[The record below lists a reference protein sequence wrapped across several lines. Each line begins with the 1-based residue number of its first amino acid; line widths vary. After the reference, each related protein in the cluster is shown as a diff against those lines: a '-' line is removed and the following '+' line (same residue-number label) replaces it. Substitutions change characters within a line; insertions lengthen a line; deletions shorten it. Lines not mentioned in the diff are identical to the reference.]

1 MYLKV
6 KNPILSFILRL
17 FVIILLSSFI
27 WLFAVYYYHEYHIV
41 QDIQKNIELKKTEFL
56 DILGEYPIEK
66 IDSQKLDILK
76 QELEQKSILFAKLY
90 DQKENKIIDI
100 DFHQKNNL
108 VPRDKITL
116 SLEKLTY
123 QTFMETQNEIYLL
136 FQTPITIKNNDY
148 HVVLLLQLDQNTID
162 TINEDVKFTLLIVII
177 TTLLIFVTILPLI
190 YIQYKTLVKSKNQ
203 ILEANVSILL
213 SLGNAIAKRD
223 SDTNEHNYRVTY
235 YSIKIAE
242 SMNLSKTQIQALV
255 KGAFLHDIGKIAISD
270 TILLKPSKLTEKE
283 FEIMKTHV
291 NHGLDIV
298 KNIKWL
304 QDAIVVIQN
313 HHEKVDG
320 SGYPNG
326 LKKDDIPIEARIFAV
341 ADVFDALTSKRP
353 YKEAFSSQKSF
364 FIINE
369 NINTHFDSEVV
380 SIFQKTYQRL
390 YNDVKNL
397 SPEDLKTLLINNV
410 YEYFINRKDKY
421 EKL

>member
-223 SDTNEHNYRVTY
+223 SDTNGHNYRVTY

-304 QDAIVVIQN
+304 QDASVVIQN

>member
-291 NHGLDIV
+291 NHGVDIV

-304 QDAIVVIQN
+304 QDASVVIQN

>member
-6 KNPILSFILRL
+6 KNPILNFILRL
-17 FVIILLSSFI
+17 FVIILFSSFI
-27 WLFAVYYYHEYHIV
+27 WVFTIYFYHEYRIAK
-41 QDIQKNIELKKTEFL
+41 DIQKNIELKKTEFL
-56 DILGEYPIEK
+56 DIFGEYSIEK
-66 IDSQKLDILK
+66 LDSQKLDILK
-76 QELEQKSILFAKLY
+76 KEMEQKNILFAKLY
-90 DQKENKIIDI
+90 DQKENKIFDI

-108 VPRDKITL
+108 VPRDKLTL
-116 SLEKLTY
+116 SFEKLTY
-123 QTFMETQNEIYLL
+123 QTFIETQRDIYLL

-148 HVVLLLQLDQNTID
+148 HVVLFLQLDQNTID
-162 TINEDVKFTLLIVII
+162 IINEDVKFTLLIVIVTI
-177 TTLLIFVTILPLI
+177 LLIFISILPLI
-190 YIQYKTLVKSKNQ
+190 HTQYKSLVKSKNQ

-242 SMNLSKTQIQALV
+242 SMNLSKQQIQALV

-270 TILLKPSKLTEKE
+270 TILLKPSKLTNEE
-283 FEIMKTHV
+283 FGIMKTHV
-291 NHGLDIV
+291 NHGVDIV

-353 YKEAFSSQKSF
+353 YKEAFDLEKVLILLK
-364 FIINE
+364 II
-369 NINTHFDSEVV
+369 
-380 SIFQKTYQRL
+380 
-390 YNDVKNL
+390 
-397 SPEDLKTLLINNV
+397 LILILTN
-410 YEYFINRKDKY
+410 
-421 EKL
+421 

>member
-1 MYLKV
+1 MNSLK
-6 KNPILSFILRL
+6 KNPVIVFILRIVL
-17 FVIILLSSFI
+17 IAFISSFI
-27 WLFAVYYYHEYHIV
+27 WLLAVYYYHEYRIV
-41 QDIQKNIELKKTEFL
+41 QDIKKNIELKKIEFL
-56 DILGEYPIEK
+56 DIFGEYPIEK
-66 IDSQKLDILK
+66 LDSQKLNSLK
-76 QELEQKSILFAKLY
+76 KEMEQKNILFAKLY
-90 DQKENKIIDI
+90 DQKENKIFDI

-108 VPRDKITL
+108 VPRDKLTL

-123 QTFMETQNEIYLL
+123 QTFIETKNEIYLL
-136 FQTPITIKNNDY
+136 FQTPITIKNKNY

-162 TINEDVKFTLLIVII
+162 IINEDVKFILLIVII
-177 TTLLIFVTILPLI
+177 TTLLIFVMILPLI
-190 YIQYKTLVKSKNQ
+190 YTQYKSLVKSKNQ
-203 ILEANVSILL
+203 TLEANVSILL

-242 SMNLSKTQIQALV
+242 SMNLSKQQIQALV

-270 TILLKPSKLTEKE
+270 TILLKPSKLTNEE

-291 NHGLDIV
+291 NHGVDII
-298 KNIKWL
+298 KNVKWL
-304 QDAIVVIQN
+304 QDAIAVIQN
-313 HHEKVDG
+313 HHEKIDG

-326 LKKDDIPIEARIFAV
+326 LKKDDIPIEARIFTV

-364 FIINE
+364 LIINE

-380 SIFQKTYQRL
+380 SIFQKIYQRL
-390 YNDVKNL
+390 CSDIKNL
-397 SPEDLKTLLINNV
+397 SQEELKILLIKNT
-410 YEYFINRKDKY
+410 YKYFINKENNY

>member
-304 QDAIVVIQN
+304 QDASVVIQN